1 LRYIR
6 NLKQKNLKFTDF
18 GFVPQLD
25 EGLEAMG
32 FSEATPVQEHSI
44 PLILDKK
51 DILVSAQTG
60 TGKTAAFLLPTLNN
74 ILKDKLKGVS
84 TLILVPTRELAIQ
97 IDQQVQGLG
106 YFLNISSIPVYGGGA
121 GTAWDE
127 QKNAFKRGVD
137 VVVATPGR
145 LMAHMELGY
154 VDFSHC
160 KHLILDEADR
170 MLDMGF
176 IADIKNIV
184 AKLPAKRQSLLFSAT
199 MPDRIQKF
207 ADELQNDAERINLST
222 SKPAE
227 GVLQA
232 AYLVEEHDKYA
243 LIGSLL
249 KEKDLQSV
257 IVFASAKVKVN
268 TIVRTL
274 KKMKMNV
281 EGIHSDLDQKQ
292 REEVLLSFRNR
303 RTSILVATDIISRG
317 IDIDNIDLIVNFDVP
332 NDPEDYVHRVG
343 RTARAKS
350 EGVALTFIN
359 KEVKEQYNFKR
370 IEDLIEDE
378 IFKVPLPGEI
388 GTAPK
393 YNPSAKPPKK
403 SFKQKFFKKRK

>member
-1 LRYIR
+1 M
-6 NLKQKNLKFTDF
+6 KFTDF
-18 GFVPQLD
+18 GFEPQLD

-32 FSEATPVQEHSI
+32 FSEATPVQESAI
-44 PLILDKK
+44 PLILKNK

-60 TGKTAAFLLPTLNN
+60 TGKTAAFLLPVLNN
-74 ILKDKLKGVS
+74 ILKNKLKGVS

-106 YFLNISSIPVYGGGA
+106 YFLNISSVPVFGGGEGA
-121 GTAWDE
+121 AWDT

-137 VVVATPGR
+137 IVVATPGR

-154 VDFSHC
+154 VDFSHVN
-160 KHLILDEADR
+160 HLVLDEADR

-176 IADIKNIV
+176 IADIKAIA
-184 AKLPAKRQSLLFSAT
+184 AKLPKKRQSLLFSAT
-199 MPDRIQKF
+199 MPDRIKKF
-207 ADELQNDAERINLST
+207 ADELQTDAERINLAT

-232 AYLVEEHDKYA
+232 AYLVEEKDKYD

-249 KEKDLQSV
+249 HKKDLQSV

-268 TIVRTL
+268 TIVKTL

-292 REEVLLSFRNR
+292 REEVLLGFRNR
-303 RTSILVATDIISRG
+303 KVNILVATDIISRG
-317 IDIDNIDLIVNFDVP
+317 IDIDHIDLVVNFDVP

-350 EGVALTFIN
+350 EGVAITFIN
-359 KEVKEQYNFKR
+359 KESKEQYNFKR
-370 IEDLIEDE
+370 IEDLIEE
-378 IFKVPLPGEI
+378 EVFKIPLPVEI
-388 GTAPK
+388 GKSPG
-393 YNPSAKPPKK
+393 YNPSAKPPKT
-403 SFKQKFFKKRK
+403 SFKKKFFKRK

>member
-1 LRYIR
+1 M
-6 NLKQKNLKFTDF
+6 KFTDF
-18 GFVPQLD
+18 GFEPQLD

-32 FSEATPVQEHSI
+32 FSEATPVQENAI
-44 PLILDKK
+44 PLILKNK

-60 TGKTAAFLLPTLNN
+60 TGKTAAFLLPVLNN
-74 ILKDKLKGVS
+74 ILKNKLKGVS

-106 YFLNISSIPVYGGGA
+106 YFLNISSVPVFGGGEGA
-121 GTAWDE
+121 AWDV
-127 QKNAFKRGVD
+127 QKNAFKQGVD
-137 VVVATPGR
+137 IVVATPGR

-154 VDFSHC
+154 VNFSNV
-160 KHLILDEADR
+160 KHLVLDEADR

-176 IADIKNIV
+176 ISDIKAI
-184 AKLPAKRQSLLFSAT
+184 ASKLPKKRQSLLFSAT
-199 MPDRIQKF
+199 MPDRIKKF
-207 ADELQNDAERINLST
+207 ADELQTDAERINLAT

-232 AYLVEEHDKYA
+232 AYLVEENDKYS

-249 KEKDLQSV
+249 HKKDLQSV

-268 TIVRTL
+268 TIVKTL

-292 REEVLLSFRNR
+292 REEVLLGFRNR
-303 RTSILVATDIISRG
+303 KVNILVATDIISRG
-317 IDIDNIDLIVNFDVP
+317 IDIDHIDLVVNFDVP

-359 KEVKEQYNFKR
+359 KESKEQFNFKR
-370 IEDLIEDE
+370 IEDLIEE
-378 IFKVPLPGEI
+378 AVFKIPLPEEI
-388 GTAPK
+388 GTSPK
-393 YNPSAKPPKK
+393 YDPSAKPPKK
-403 SFKQKFFKKRK
+403 SFRKKFFKRK

>member
-1 LRYIR
+1 M
-6 NLKQKNLKFTDF
+6 KFTDF
-18 GFVPQLD
+18 GFEPQLD

-32 FSEATPVQEHSI
+32 FSEATPVQENAI
-44 PLILDKK
+44 PLILKNK

-60 TGKTAAFLLPTLNN
+60 TGKTAAFLLPVLNN
-74 ILKDKLKGVS
+74 ILKNKLKGVS

-106 YFLNISSIPVYGGGA
+106 YFLNISSVPVFGGGEGA
-121 GTAWDE
+121 AWDV
-127 QKNAFKRGVD
+127 QKNAFKQGVD
-137 VVVATPGR
+137 IVVATPGR

-154 VDFSHC
+154 VNFSNV

-176 IADIKNIV
+176 ISDIKAI
-184 AKLPAKRQSLLFSAT
+184 ASKLPKKRQSLLFSAT
-199 MPDRIQKF
+199 MPDRIKKF
-207 ADELQNDAERINLST
+207 ADELQTNAERINLAT

-232 AYLVEEHDKYA
+232 AYLVEENDKYS

-249 KEKDLQSV
+249 HKKDLQSV

-268 TIVRTL
+268 TIVKTL

-292 REEVLLSFRNR
+292 REEVLLGFRNR
-303 RTSILVATDIISRG
+303 KVNILVATDIISRG
-317 IDIDNIDLIVNFDVP
+317 IDIDHIDLVVNFDVP

-359 KEVKEQYNFKR
+359 KESKEQFNFKR
-370 IEDLIEDE
+370 IEDLIEE
-378 IFKVPLPGEI
+378 AVFKIPLPEEI
-388 GTAPK
+388 GTSPK
-393 YNPSAKPPKK
+393 YDPSAKPPKK
-403 SFKQKFFKKRK
+403 SFRKKFFKRK

>member
-1 LRYIR
+1 
-6 NLKQKNLKFTDF
+6 LKFTDF
-18 GFVPQLD
+18 GFEPQLD

-32 FSEATPVQEHSI
+32 FSEATPVQESAI
-44 PLILDKK
+44 PLILKNK

-60 TGKTAAFLLPTLNN
+60 TGKTAAFLLPVLNN
-74 ILKDKLKGVS
+74 ILKNKLKGVS

-106 YFLNISSIPVYGGGA
+106 YFLNISSVPVFGGGEGA
-121 GTAWDE
+121 AWDT

-137 VVVATPGR
+137 IVVATPGR

-154 VDFSHC
+154 VDFSHVN
-160 KHLILDEADR
+160 HLVLDEADR

-176 IADIKNIV
+176 IADIKAI
-184 AKLPAKRQSLLFSAT
+184 ASKLPKKRQSLLFSAT
-199 MPDRIQKF
+199 MPDRIKKF
-207 ADELQNDAERINLST
+207 ADELQTDAERINLAT

-232 AYLVEEHDKYA
+232 AYLVEENDKYA

-249 KEKDLQSV
+249 NNKELQSV

-268 TIVRTL
+268 TVVKTL

-292 REEVLLSFRNR
+292 REEVLLGFRNR
-303 RTSILVATDIISRG
+303 KVNILVATDIISRG
-317 IDIDNIDLIVNFDVP
+317 IDIDHIDLVVNFDVP

-350 EGVALTFIN
+350 EGVAITFIN
-359 KEVKEQYNFKR
+359 KESKEQYNFKR
-370 IEDLIEDE
+370 IEDLIEE
-378 IFKVPLPGEI
+378 EVFKIPLPEEI
-388 GTAPK
+388 GKSPE
-393 YNPSAKPPKK
+393 YNPSAKPPKT
-403 SFKQKFFKKRK
+403 SFKKKFFKRK

>member
-1 LRYIR
+1 M
-6 NLKQKNLKFTDF
+6 KFTDF
-18 GFVPQLD
+18 GFEPQLD

-32 FSEATPVQEHSI
+32 FSEATPVQENAI
-44 PLILDKK
+44 PLILKNK

-60 TGKTAAFLLPTLNN
+60 TGKTAAFLLPVLNN
-74 ILKDKLKGVS
+74 ILKNKLKGVS

-106 YFLNISSIPVYGGGA
+106 YFLNISSVPVFGGGEGA
-121 GTAWDE
+121 AWDL
-127 QKNAFKRGVD
+127 QKNAFKQGVD
-137 VVVATPGR
+137 IVVATPGR

-154 VDFSHC
+154 VNFSNV
-160 KHLILDEADR
+160 KHLVLDEADR

-176 IADIKNIV
+176 ISDIKAI
-184 AKLPAKRQSLLFSAT
+184 ASKLPKKRQSLLFSAT
-199 MPDRIQKF
+199 MPDRIKKF
-207 ADELQNDAERINLST
+207 ADELQTDAERINLAT

-232 AYLVEEHDKYA
+232 AYLVEENDKYS

-249 KEKDLQSV
+249 HKKDLQSV

-268 TIVRTL
+268 TIVKTL

-292 REEVLLSFRNR
+292 REEVLLGFRNR
-303 RTSILVATDIISRG
+303 KVNILVATDIISRG
-317 IDIDNIDLIVNFDVP
+317 IDIDHIDLVVNFDVP

-359 KEVKEQYNFKR
+359 KESKEQFNFKR
-370 IEDLIEDE
+370 IEDLIEE
-378 IFKVPLPGEI
+378 AVFKIPLPEEI
-388 GTAPK
+388 GTSPK
-393 YNPSAKPPKK
+393 YDPSAKPPKK
-403 SFKQKFFKKRK
+403 SFRKKFFKRK